1 MKCFIYVFLYS
12 YIIGNIE
19 AFLRLTFLTNDPNSY
34 AFCKPKYF
42 SKQELLKKLYIK
54 ENDSALKQQSIKK
67 SIFMYLLLLI
77 DK

>member
-1 MKCFIYVFLYS
+1 MKCFIYVFLYL

-42 SKQELLKKLYIK
+42 SNQELLKKLYIK
-54 ENDSALKQQSIKK
+54 ENDSALKQQSI
-67 SIFMYLLLLI
+67 
-77 DK
+77 